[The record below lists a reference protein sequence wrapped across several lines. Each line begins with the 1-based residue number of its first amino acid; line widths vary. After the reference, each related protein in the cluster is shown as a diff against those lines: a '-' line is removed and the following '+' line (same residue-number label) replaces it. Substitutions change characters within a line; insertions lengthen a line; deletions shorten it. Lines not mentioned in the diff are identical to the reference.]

1 MSFVFLILIR
11 RGQAIAEIL
20 DFSWTGAI
28 PLWCESLSD
37 FGGRVLG
44 CLGEVLRRFC
54 DPPPPRIVGVRIG
67 SKHGFQI
74 GALPSFLKAELLET
88 PPRGNFPL

>member
-1 MSFVFLILIR
+1 MVSVFLISIR
-11 RGQAIAEIL
+11 RGRAIAESL

-28 PLWCESLSD
+28 PLWCKGLSD

-54 DPPPPRIVGVRIG
+54 DPPG
-67 SKHGFQI
+67 SWGLESARSAGFRSVLFQ
-74 GALPSFLKAELLET
+74 AF
-88 PPRGNFPL
+88 

>member
-28 PLWCESLSD
+28 PLWCEGLSD

-54 DPPPPRIVGVRIG
+54 DPPPG
-67 SKHGFQI
+67 SWGLESARSMGFRSVLFQ
-74 GALPSFLKAELLET
+74 AF
-88 PPRGNFPL
+88 

>member
-1 MSFVFLILIR
+1 MVSVFLIPIR
-11 RGQAIAEIL
+11 RGRAIAESL

-28 PLWCESLSD
+28 PLWCKGLSD

-54 DPPPPRIVGVRIG
+54 DPPRIG
-67 SKHGFQI
+67 AAILGSERGFQI

-88 PPRGNFPL
+88 PARC